1 MESWI
6 IETEDESYNERILND
21 FVRELLDFEELIY
34 VLKNNKSISKK
45 IAKLSEEERIKK
57 LYDYARLFTI
67 SKPTQEL
74 NKKLNNYVIKFV
86 WDNPDECKEILDQT
100 IKLAIKNL
108 EKSIFMGLSDM
119 LEVKKNKIFDE
130 DIKRIEFLLEQSSIA
145 KELNLADG
153 HQSSSSF
160 NPANIEANS
169 PDNYKS
175 NGQFSLS
182 LNFNT
187 YDVSYYL
194 KGYKSI
200 DREIDIIKN
209 RDHIELANTKNK
221 IDILRES
228 NINWIKYNIFLLD
241 SKLITKNQTNNK
253 TTIPL
258 YLGIVFGLI
267 IGVFYVYFSN
277 ALRSL
282 EITKK

>member
-1 MESWI
+1 
-6 IETEDESYNERILND
+6 
-21 FVRELLDFEELIY
+21 
-34 VLKNNKSISKK
+34 
-45 IAKLSEEERIKK
+45 IAKLPKEEQTKK
-57 LYDYARLFTI
+57 LYKYVKLFTI
-67 SKPTQEL
+67 AKPTEEL
-74 NKKLNNYVIKFV
+74 GQKLNNYVISFV
-86 WDNPDECKEILDQT
+86 WENPDECKEILNQT

-130 DIKRIEFLLEQSSIA
+130 DLKRIEFLLEQSSIA

-175 NGQFSLS
+175 NGQFNLS